1 MESVLDARRE
11 GGARPAGL
19 RGQLRVGWAAG
30 ALLTVASF
38 TCLLGLGRDLTSP
51 DETRYAQIAEEV
63 RSFEH
68 GVQGLFLLHL
78 NGEAYDQKPPLWFW
92 LAALAG
98 APGGHVSEPA
108 ARLPSALAAIASVLV
123 VMRLGTWL
131 LGRRTGLVAGAILL
145 TTAQFSILAHRAS
158 LDALLTAFTT
168 LALAAFWRFDR
179 RLGGRRSSLVCMHA
193 GLGLAV
199 LSKGPVGFLIPLLS
213 IAAYLGWERRLR
225 DLRSLVPAWALAL
238 SLGPALAWIA
248 AATTLAPEGYL
259 SSAVGENLFG
269 RFFSGIHDAPF
280 YFYLKQFP
288 KQFLPWTL
296 AWPVVWWMGRRRI
309 FASGGDPD
317 VARAWRF
324 LLSWVAATFFFFS
337 ISSGKRG
344 LYLLPAYP
352 AAALLCAHSL
362 LLWLDGRAAL
372 KARTLG
378 VLGATFALVAAASAG
393 VALLDPPGAGVP
405 LRPFAIAIA
414 ACASATIVILGLHA
428 RRGLGLAP
436 ALALLWL
443 CMAVGHASAFLWL
456 HPALDAQRSARGLA
470 DRAAAL
476 AERGEPIALF
486 RERSLLG
493 GLAYYSGRRLVAL
506 PSQGALRELLAR
518 GGAVMVV
525 ERKDLAAVEQ
535 VARLDVMH
543 RVELGDEHFVVA
555 AARSRDPSD
564 TAGAASVARENR
576 EAAR

>member
-1 MESVLDARRE
+1 MSLRSEQERAWLVEPVLDVRQEVVTRPTDLRR
-11 GGARPAGL
+11 R
-19 RGQLRVGWAAG
+19 LRVSWTAG
-30 ALLTVASF
+30 ALLAVASF

-51 DETRYAQIAEEV
+51 DEARYAQIAEEV

-68 GVQGLFLLHL
+68 GVAGLFLLHL

-92 LAALAG
+92 LVALAG

-108 ARLPSALAAIASVLV
+108 ARLPSALAAIASVLL

-145 TTAQFSILAHRAS
+145 TTGQFALLAHRAS
-158 LDALLTAFTT
+158 LDALLAAFTT
-168 LALAAFWRFDR
+168 LALAAFWRFDQ
-179 RLGGRRSSLVCMHA
+179 RLGERRSSLAWMHA

-199 LSKGPVGFLIPLLS
+199 LTKGPVGFLIPVLV

-225 DLRSLVPAWALAL
+225 DLRSLLPPWALAL
-238 SLGPALAWIA
+238 SLGPGLAWLA
-248 AATTLAPEGYL
+248 AAAALAPEGYL
-259 SSAVGENLFG
+259 ASAVGENLFG
-269 RFFSGIHDAPF
+269 RFFIGTHEAPF

-296 AWPVVWWMGRRRI
+296 AWPVVWWVGRRRI
-309 FASGGDPD
+309 FASGGDPE

-324 LLSWVAATFFFFS
+324 LLSWVAVTLLFFS
-337 ISSGKRG
+337 LSSGKRG

-352 AAALLCAHSL
+352 AAALLCADAL

-372 KARTLG
+372 KTRTLG

-393 VALLDPPGAGVP
+393 VAFLEPPWAGVP
-405 LRPFAIAIA
+405 LRPFAIAIT
-414 ACASATIVILGLHA
+414 ACASATIAILVLHA

-443 CMAVGHASAFLWL
+443 CLAMGHASAFVWL

-476 AERGEPIALF
+476 AGQGEPIVLY

-493 GLAYYSGRRLVAL
+493 GLAYYSGQRLVAL
-506 PSQGALRELLAR
+506 PSRDALRDLLAR
-518 GGAVMVV
+518 GAAVVVV
-525 ERKDLAAVEQ
+525 ERKDLAAVEE
-535 VARLDVMH
+535 VARLDVKH
-543 RVELGDEHFVVA
+543 RIELGDEHFVVA
-555 AARSRDPSD
+555 AARSRD
-564 TAGAASVARENR
+564 
-576 EAAR
+576 